1 MTNLTNQSPT
11 NEPKESRGCDRRGQ
25 SRRVV
30 QCITINQSPSGGTR
44 ITSTYS
50 VSKVHRIIFHPWW
63 TLEDLVEEVLAT
75 ATQWAGSKHITS
87 CRAHLLH
94 GLSSTRDDRVRC
106 NKPYLNAYSGI
117 RAHHA
122 PNEALEFF
130 TQGLEPVI
138 NLREVLLSK
147 SMPCLTPTRVRQH
160 NERHMTRRN
169 TYCPGTTIFVAVSR
183 IVIPRLKTSAALP

>member
-50 VSKVHRIIFHPWW
+50 VSKVHRIISHPWW

-75 ATQWAGSKHITS
+75 ATQWAGSEDITL

-94 GLSSTRDDRVRC
+94 SLSRTRDDRVRC
-106 NKPYLNAYSGI
+106 NKTDLNTYGGV

-130 TQGLEPVI
+130 TQGLESVI
-138 NLREVLLSK
+138 NLGEVLLPK
-147 SMPCLTPTRVRQH
+147 SMPCFTPTRVRQH
-160 NERHMTRRN
+160 NEQHMTRRN
-169 TYCPGTTIFVAVSR
+169 TYCPGTTMLVAVSR
-183 IVIPRLKTSAALP
+183 IVIPKLNTSAALP